1 MIIFAR
7 LARFRPLLLCV
18 ALVPAFAIA
27 ATTEVVSN
35 GSFEMGMTSWTVAPS
50 TDNPGATT
58 CSVTSVVASGAEVVT
73 STPGFTADNG
83 SNIALGSN
91 KQTTNDFSIVDC
103 VLYQDV
109 VIPVGAT
116 TANFSLKVGQKQS
129 GGKDSGDM
137 AYRAGLYS
145 TATVPYSTD
154 TGNFVAHR
162 SVATDVAFVSST
174 AASVNVSA
182 YAGTTARFALFI
194 SSKST
199 TGAAV
204 IGFDSV
210 SLVVTSP
217 DLAVPTSVPTLSEWG
232 LIVLSGFMAIAAFAM
247 RRHRKD

>member
-1 MIIFAR
+1 M
-7 LARFRPLLLCV
+7 
-18 ALVPAFAIA
+18 VPAFGMA

-35 GSFEMGMTSWTVAPS
+35 GSFEMWMTSWTVAPS

-58 CSVTSVVASGAEVVT
+58 CSMTSVGAPSAEVVT
-73 STPGFTADNG
+73 STRGFVADNG
-83 SNIALGSN
+83 SHIALGSN
-91 KQTTNDFSIVDC
+91 TQPTHDFSIVDC

-109 VIPVGAT
+109 VIPAGAT

-129 GGKDSGDM
+129 GGKGSTDM

-154 TGNFVAHR
+154 AGNFVAHR
-162 SVATDVAFVSST
+162 SGMTDTAFVSRT

-182 YAGTTARFALFI
+182 CAGTRVRFAQFI
-194 SSKST
+194 SSKSM

-204 IGFDSV
+204 VGFDSV

-217 DLAVPTSVPTLSEWG
+217 DFAVPTSVPTLSEWG
-232 LIVLSGFMAIAAFAM
+232 LSCCLVS
-247 RRHRKD
+247 